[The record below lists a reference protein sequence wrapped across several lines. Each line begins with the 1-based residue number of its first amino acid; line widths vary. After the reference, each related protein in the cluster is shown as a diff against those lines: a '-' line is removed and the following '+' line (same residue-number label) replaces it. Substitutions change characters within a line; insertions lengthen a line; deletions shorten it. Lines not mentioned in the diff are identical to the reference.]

1 MKDIECTIYAYY
13 GVLGHEKCP
22 SYRVNKI
29 SGEICEPVRV
39 IVPNVVGMTVM
50 DEPILNLDGKEYM
63 FSEVLTNVEYTPA
76 IHWCTNGAYPQTKRL
91 EILTNIKGGECHEHT

>member
-29 SGEICEPVRV
+29 SGEISEPVRV
-39 IVPNVVGMTVM
+39 IVPNVVGVTVM

-63 FSEVLTNVEYTPA
+63 FSEVLTNVEYMPA
-76 IHWCTNGAYPQTKRL
+76 IRWCTNGAYPQTKHL
-91 EILTNIKGGECHEHT
+91 EILTNSKEGEYHEHT